1 MLTGVQL
8 LNVYLNAYTKKEASF
23 YKPLQNVLGFYKK
36 NKVAYNIIKNNPNII
51 YDLHA
56 AGRINNKQL
65 EFLLGVEHVF
75 KTMAQKSRS
84 KTFKV
89 FRHGDKVYPVD
100 TRTVFK
106 SAITGRPLYTTDFP
120 PTRQSIKVKER
131 RLV

>member
-1 MLTGVQL
+1 MLTDVQL

-65 EFLLGVEHVF
+65 EFLLGVEHVL
-75 KTMAQKSRS
+75 KQWHRKAGVKHLKSL
-84 KTFKV
+84 
-89 FRHGDKVYPVD
+89 D
-100 TRTVFK
+100 TV
-106 SAITGRPLYTTDFP
+106 
-120 PTRQSIKVKER
+120 IKCT
-131 RLV
+131 L

>member
-1 MLTGVQL
+1 MDNILY
-8 LNVYLNAYTKKEASF
+8 NYLVIKEASF
-23 YKPLQNVLGFYKK
+23 YKPLQKVLGFYKK
-36 NKVAYNIIKNNPNII
+36 NKVAYNIIKNNPSII

-65 EFLLGVEHVF
+65 AFLLDVEHVF
-75 KTMAQKSRS
+75 KTMAQKSRG

-100 TRTVFK
+100 ARTVFK
-106 SAITGRPLYTTDFP
+106 SAITGRPLYTTAFP

>member
-1 MLTGVQL
+1 MDNILY
-8 LNVYLNAYTKKEASF
+8 NYLAMKEASF
-23 YKPLQNVLGFYKK
+23 YKPLQKVLGFYKK
-36 NKVAYNIIKNNPNII
+36 NKVAYNIIKNNPSII

-56 AGRINNKQL
+56 SGRINNKQL
-65 EFLLGVEHVF
+65 AFLLDVEHVF
-75 KTMAQKSRS
+75 KTMAQKSGG

-100 TRTVFK
+100 ARTVFK
-106 SAITGRPLYTTDFP
+106 SAITGRPLYTTAFP

>member
-1 MLTGVQL
+1 MDNILYNYLTI
-8 LNVYLNAYTKKEASF
+8 KEASF

-36 NKVAYNIIKNNPNII
+36 NKVAYNIIKNNPSII

-65 EFLLGVEHVF
+65 AFLLDVEHVF
-75 KTMAQKSRS
+75 KTMAQKSRG

-100 TRTVFK
+100 ARTVFK
-106 SAITGRPLYTTDFP
+106 SAIMGRPLYTTAFP

>member
-1 MLTGVQL
+1 MITNEQL

-23 YKPLQNVLGFYKK
+23 YKPLQKVLGLYKK
-36 NKVAYNIIKNNPNII
+36 NKAAYNIIKNNPSII

-65 EFLLGVEHVF
+65 VFLLDVEHVF
-75 KTMAQKSRS
+75 KTMAQKSS
-84 KTFKV
+84 GKTFKV

-100 TRTVFK
+100 ARTVFK
-106 SAITGRPLYTTDFP
+106 SAITGRPLYTTAFP
-120 PTRQSIKVKER
+120 PIRQSIKVKDR

>member
-1 MLTGVQL
+1 MDNILYNYLTI
-8 LNVYLNAYTKKEASF
+8 KEASF
-23 YKPLQNVLGFYKK
+23 YKPLQKVLGFYKK
-36 NKVAYNIIKNNPNII
+36 NKVAYNIIKNNPSII

-65 EFLLGVEHVF
+65 AFLLDVEHVF
-75 KTMAQKSRS
+75 KTMAQKSRG

-100 TRTVFK
+100 VRTVFK
-106 SAITGRPLYTTDFP
+106 SAIMGRPLYTTAFP